1 MTRHPLYRS
10 FFGFHRE
17 PFSVELNAEE
27 IFTTPALSHFTERFD
42 YVLRLG
48 AIGLLTGEV
57 GAGKSTALRFAASRL
72 HPSQYHPLWI
82 TASGGSILETYRQ
95 LAAAL
100 DVETKSFSRAA
111 LLRII
116 RQGIYELVNKKIQP
130 LLIIDEAS
138 LLRLEVFAEIH
149 TLCQFEADSKPHLP
163 LILSGQNNLLD
174 LLQYRSSLPLASR
187 IVARSHL
194 EGIDTEQMQLY
205 LAHHL
210 TIAGVKTQLFS
221 AQAITAIQQGS
232 AGLLRRANHLARGA
246 LIAAANEKCQQVAAE
261 HVRPVPQNAFALDP
275 PTRPAH
281 WL

>member
-10 FFGFHRE
+10 FFGFNRE
-17 PFSVELNAEE
+17 PFAIELKVEE
-27 IFTTPALSHFTERFD
+27 ILTTPALSDFTERFD

-57 GAGKSTALRFAASRL
+57 GAGKSTALRFASSRL
-72 HPSQYHPLWI
+72 HPSQYHTLWL

-111 LLRII
+111 LTRII
-116 RQGIYELVNKKIQP
+116 GHGIYDLVNKKIQP
-130 LLIIDEAS
+130 LLIIDEAN
-138 LLRLEVFAEIH
+138 LLRLDVFAELH

-163 LILSGQNNLLD
+163 MILAGQNNLLD
-174 LLQYRSSLPLASR
+174 LLQYRSSLPLSSR

-194 EGIDTEQMQLY
+194 EGIDLDQMQHY
-205 LAHHL
+205 LLHHL
-210 TIAGVKTQLFS
+210 SIAGVKTQLFS
-221 AQAITAIQQGS
+221 AQAVTAIQQGS

-246 LIAAANEKCQQVAAE
+246 LIAAANEKCQQVSAE
-261 HVRPVPQNAFALDP
+261 HVRLAATELV
-275 PTRPAH
+275 
-281 WL
+281 

>member
-1 MTRHPLYRS
+1 MTRQPLYRS
-10 FFGFHRE
+10 FFGLNRE
-17 PFSVELNAEE
+17 PFTVELKVEE
-27 IFTTPALSHFTERFD
+27 ILTTPTLSDFTERFD

-57 GAGKSTALRFAASRL
+57 GAGKSTALRFASSRL
-72 HPSQYHPLWI
+72 HPSQYHTLWL

-116 RQGIYELVNKKIQP
+116 RHGIYELVNKKIQP
-130 LLIIDEAS
+130 LLIIDEAN
-138 LLRLEVFAEIH
+138 LLRLEVFAELH
-149 TLCQFEADSKPHLP
+149 TLCQFEGDSKPHLP
-163 LILSGQNNLLD
+163 LILAGQNNLLD
-174 LLQYRSSLPLASR
+174 LLQYRSSLPLSSR

-194 EGIDTEQMQLY
+194 EGIDLDQMQHY

-210 TIAGVKTQLFS
+210 AIAGVKTQLFS

-246 LIAAANEKCQQVAAE
+246 LIAAANEKCQQVSAE
-261 HVRPVPQNAFALDP
+261 HVRLAATELV
-275 PTRPAH
+275 
-281 WL
+281 

>member
-27 IFTTPALSHFTERFD
+27 IFTTPALANFTERFD

-57 GAGKSTALRFAASRL
+57 GAGKSTALRFASSRL
-72 HPSQYHPLWI
+72 HPSQYHPVWI
-82 TASGGSILETYRQ
+82 TASSGSILETYRQ

-111 LLRII
+111 LLRFI
-116 RQGIYELVNKKIQP
+116 RHAIYELVNKKIQP
-130 LLIIDEAS
+130 LLIVDTS
-138 LLRLEVFAEIH
+138 LLRLDVFAELH
-149 TLCQFEADSKPHLP
+149 TLCQFDADSKPHLP
-163 LILSGQNNLLD
+163 VILSGQNNLLD

-194 EGIDTEQMQLY
+194 EGIDLEQMQLY

-210 TIAGVKTQLFS
+210 SIAGVKTQLFS
-221 AQAITAIQQGS
+221 APAITAIQQGS

-261 HVRPVPQNAFALDP
+261 HVRLAATELV
-275 PTRPAH
+275 
-281 WL
+281 

>member
-1 MTRHPLYRS
+1 MSVPLYHT
-10 FFGFHRE
+10 FFGFRRE
-17 PFSVELNAEE
+17 PFAVDLTVEE
-27 IFTTPALSHFTERFD
+27 ILNTPALAAFTERFH

-57 GAGKSTALRFAASRL
+57 GAGKSTALRFASSGL
-72 HPSQYHPLWI
+72 HPSQYHPLWLV
-82 TASGGSILETYRQ
+82 ASSGSILETYRQ

-100 DVETKSFSRAA
+100 DVESRSFSRAA

-116 RQGIYELVNKKIQP
+116 RQGIYELVNKKMQP
-130 LLIIDEAS
+130 VVIIDEAN
-138 LLRLEVFAEIH
+138 LLRLEVFAELH

-163 LILSGQNNLLD
+163 MILAGQNNLLD
-174 LLQYRSSLPLASR
+174 LLQHRSSLPLSSR
-187 IVARSHL
+187 IVTRSHL
-194 EGIDTEQMQLY
+194 EAIDLDQMQRY

-210 TIAGVKTQLFS
+210 AIAGVKTQLFS

-261 HVRPVPQNAFALDP
+261 HVRLAATELV
-275 PTRPAH
+275 
-281 WL
+281 

>member
-10 FFGFHRE
+10 FFGFNRE
-17 PFSVELNAEE
+17 PFTVEVKVEE
-27 IFTTPALSHFTERFD
+27 ILTTPALSEFTERFD

-57 GAGKSTALRFAASRL
+57 GAGKSTALRFASNRL
-72 HPSQYHPLWI
+72 HPSQYHTLWL
-82 TASGGSILETYRQ
+82 TASSGSILETYRQ

-116 RQGIYELVNKKIQP
+116 RHGIYEIVNKKIQP

-138 LLRLEVFAEIH
+138 LLRLEVFAELH
-149 TLCQFEADSKPHLP
+149 TLCQFEGDSKPHLP
-163 LILSGQNNLLD
+163 LILAGQNNLLD
-174 LLQYRSSLPLASR
+174 LLQYRSSLPLSSR

-194 EGIDTEQMQLY
+194 EGIDLDQMQHY

-210 TIAGVKTQLFS
+210 AIAGMKTQLFS
-221 AQAITAIQQGS
+221 AQAITAVQQGS
-232 AGLLRRANHLARGA
+232 AGLLRKANHLARGA
-246 LIAAANEKCQQVAAE
+246 LIAAANEKCQLVSAE
-261 HVRPVPQNAFALDP
+261 HVRLAATELV
-275 PTRPAH
+275 
-281 WL
+281 

>member
-1 MTRHPLYRS
+1 MTRHPLYRT
-10 FFGFHRE
+10 FFGLQRE
-17 PFSVELNAEE
+17 PFAMELKVEE
-27 IFTTPALSHFTERFD
+27 IFTTPALSEFTERFD

-72 HPSQYHPLWI
+72 HPSQYHTLWL
-82 TASGGSILETYRQ
+82 TASSGSILESYRH

-100 DVETKSFSRAA
+100 DVETRSSSRAV
-111 LLRII
+111 LTRII
-116 RQGIYELVNKKIQP
+116 RHGIYELVNKKIQP
-130 LLIIDEAS
+130 VLIIDEAS
-138 LLRLEVFAEIH
+138 LLRLEVFAELH

-163 LILSGQNNLLD
+163 MILAGQNNLLD
-174 LLQYRSSLPLASR
+174 LLQYRSSLPLSSR

-194 EGIDTEQMQLY
+194 EGIDLDQMQHY

-232 AGLLRRANHLARGA
+232 AGLLRRANHLARGS

-261 HVRPVPQNAFALDP
+261 HVRLAATELV
-275 PTRPAH
+275 
-281 WL
+281 

>member
-1 MTRHPLYRS
+1 MTRQPLYRS
-10 FFGFHRE
+10 FFGLNRE
-17 PFSVELNAEE
+17 PFTVELKVEE
-27 IFTTPALSHFTERFD
+27 ILTTPAYPDFTERFD

-57 GAGKSTALRFAASRL
+57 GAGKSTALRFASSRL
-72 HPSQYHPLWI
+72 HPSQYHTLWL

-116 RQGIYELVNKKIQP
+116 RHGIYELVNKKIQP
-130 LLIIDEAS
+130 LLIIDEAN
-138 LLRLEVFAEIH
+138 LLRLEVFAELH
-149 TLCQFEADSKPHLP
+149 TLCQFEGDSKPHLP
-163 LILSGQNNLLD
+163 LILAGQNNLLD
-174 LLQYRSSLPLASR
+174 LLQYRSSLPLSSR

-194 EGIDTEQMQLY
+194 EGIDLDQMQHY

-210 TIAGVKTQLFS
+210 AIAGVKTQLFS
-221 AQAITAIQQGS
+221 APAITAIQQGS

-246 LIAAANEKCQQVAAE
+246 LIAAANEKCQQVSAE
-261 HVRPVPQNAFALDP
+261 HVRLAATELV
-275 PTRPAH
+275 
-281 WL
+281 

>member
-1 MTRHPLYRS
+1 MSGPLYRT

-17 PFSVELNAEE
+17 PFGVDLKVEE
-27 IFTTPALSHFTERFD
+27 ILTTQALSDFTERFD

-57 GAGKSTALRFAASRL
+57 GAGKSTALRLASNRP
-72 HPSQYHPLWI
+72 HPSQYHTLWL

-100 DVETKSFSRAA
+100 DVETRSFSRAA
-111 LLRII
+111 LTRII

-130 LLIIDEAS
+130 VLIIDEAN
-138 LLRLEVFAEIH
+138 LLRLDVFAELH
-149 TLCQFEADSKPHLP
+149 TLCQFESDSKPHLP
-163 LILSGQNNLLD
+163 MILAGQNNLID
-174 LLQYRSSLPLASR
+174 LLQYRSSLPLSSR

-194 EGIDTEQMQLY
+194 EGIDLDQMQHY
-205 LAHHL
+205 LVHHL

-221 AQAITAIQQGS
+221 PQAITAIQQGS

-261 HVRPVPQNAFALDP
+261 HVRLASTELV
-275 PTRPAH
+275 
-281 WL
+281 

>member
-10 FFGFHRE
+10 FFGFNRE
-17 PFSVELNAEE
+17 PFTVEVKVEE
-27 IFTTPALSHFTERFD
+27 ILTTPALSEFTERFD

-57 GAGKSTALRFAASRL
+57 GAGKSTALRFASNRL
-72 HPSQYHPLWI
+72 HPSQYHTLWL
-82 TASGGSILETYRQ
+82 TASSGSILETYRQ

-116 RQGIYELVNKKIQP
+116 RHGIYELVNKKIQP

-138 LLRLEVFAEIH
+138 LLRLEVFAELH
-149 TLCQFEADSKPHLP
+149 TLCQFEGDSKPHLP
-163 LILSGQNNLLD
+163 LILAGQNNLLD
-174 LLQYRSSLPLASR
+174 LLQYRSSLPLSSR

-194 EGIDTEQMQLY
+194 EGIDLDQMQHY

-210 TIAGVKTQLFS
+210 AIAGVKTQLFS
-221 AQAITAIQQGS
+221 AQAITAVQQGS
-232 AGLLRRANHLARGA
+232 AGLLRKANHLARGA
-246 LIAAANEKCQQVAAE
+246 LIAAANEKCQLVSAE
-261 HVRPVPQNAFALDP
+261 HVRLAATELV
-275 PTRPAH
+275 
-281 WL
+281 

>member
-10 FFGFHRE
+10 LFGFQRE
-17 PFSVELNAEE
+17 PFSIELNPEE
-27 IFTTPALSHFTERFD
+27 VFSTPALSDFTERFD

-57 GAGKSTALRFAASRL
+57 GAGKSTALRFASSRL

-82 TASGGSILETYRQ
+82 IACAGSILETYRQ

-100 DVETKSFSRAA
+100 GVESRSSSRAV
-111 LLRII
+111 LTRVI
-116 RQGIYELVNKKIQP
+116 RHAIGALVNKKIQP

-138 LLRLEVFAEIH
+138 LLRLDVFAELH
-149 TLCQFEADSKPHLP
+149 TLCQFDGDSKPHLP
-163 LILSGQNNLLD
+163 VILAGQNNLVD

-194 EGIDTEQMQLY
+194 QGIDLEQMQLY

-210 TIAGVKTQLFS
+210 TLAGVKAQLFS
-221 AQAITAIQQGS
+221 PPAITAIQQAS

-246 LIAAANEKCQQVAAE
+246 LIAAANEKCQQVSAE
-261 HVRPVPQNAFALDP
+261 HVRLAATEL
-275 PTRPAH
+275 
-281 WL
+281 L